1 VSYPADRVII
11 ETLIGGICI
20 FRENQTHIPMQKKL
34 SGLLLLFFLFGAF
47 TVQAQQFR
55 ALVFS
60 KTAGFRHQSIP
71 NGVVALKKM
80 AEDQVFSIHTT
91 EDANYFTDKN
101 LERFDVIIL
110 LSTTGT
116 IFNEEQKAAF
126 QRFVRSGK
134 GVVGIHAA
142 TDTEYE
148 WPWYNQ
154 LIGAYFL
161 AHPKQ
166 QTLRLEVVDS
176 DHPAT
181 WHLPK
186 NWLWTDELY
195 EFRDINPTIKVLL
208 NADESTY
215 QPAKA
220 MGENHPMAWY
230 HEFDGGRVFYTALGH
245 VDAAFED
252 ADFLKHLYGGI
263 WYAATGQ
270 PFK

>member
-1 VSYPADRVII
+1 
-11 ETLIGGICI
+11 
-20 FRENQTHIPMQKKL
+20 MKL
-34 SGLLLLFFLFGAF
+34 KFLLL
-47 TVQAQQFR
+47 TVCLLTAGLMQSHAQQFR

-71 NGVVALKKM
+71 DGVVALKKM
-80 AEDQVFSIHTT
+80 GQTHVFSVHTT
-91 EDANYFTDKN
+91 EDANYFKDEN
-101 LERFDVIIL
+101 LEKFDVIIL
-110 LSTTGT
+110 MSTTGT

-126 QRFVRSGK
+126 QKFVRSGK
-134 GVVGIHAA
+134 GVVGIHSA
-142 TDTEYE
+142 TDTEYD

-176 DHPAT
+176 NHPAT

-195 EFRDINPTIKVLL
+195 EFRNINPNIKVLL

-215 QPAKA
+215 QVAKGNGA
-220 MGENHPMAWY
+220 NHPMAWY

-245 VDAAFED
+245 VESAYED
-252 ADFLKHLYGGI
+252 PDFLKHLYGGI
-263 WYAATGQ
+263 WYAATGE
-270 PFK
+270 PMK

>member
-1 VSYPADRVII
+1 MFDNNSNPKK
-11 ETLIGGICI
+11 
-20 FRENQTHIPMQKKL
+20 PMKL
-34 SGLLLLFFLFGAF
+34 KFLLL
-47 TVQAQQFR
+47 TVCLLTAGLMQSQAQQFR

-71 NGVVALKKM
+71 DGVVALKKLG
-80 AEDQVFSIHTT
+80 QTHVFSVHTT
-91 EDANYFTDKN
+91 EDANYFKDEN
-101 LERFDVIIL
+101 LEKFDVIIL
-110 LSTTGT
+110 MSTTGT

-126 QRFVRSGK
+126 QKFVRSGK
-134 GVVGIHAA
+134 GVVGIHSA
-142 TDTEYE
+142 TDTEYD

-176 DHPAT
+176 NHPAT

-195 EFRDINPTIKVLL
+195 EFRNINPNIKVLL

-215 QPAKA
+215 QVAKGNGA
-220 MGENHPMAWY
+220 NHPMAWY

-245 VDAAFED
+245 VESAYED
-252 ADFLKHLYGGI
+252 PDFLKHLYGGI
-263 WYAATGQ
+263 WYAATGE
-270 PFK
+270 PMK